1 MWTSLTQNRAGLT
14 AFSRFAYTTGMRN
27 LTWLCCGLLALP
39 IAAQG
44 EEEFVAFEGAT
55 EAFARAAK
63 VGKRVLLYQDWPG

>member
-1 MWTSLTQNRAGLT
+1 
-14 AFSRFAYTTGMRN
+14 MRE
-27 LTWLCCGLLALP
+27 LAWLCCGLLALP

-63 VGKRVLLYQDWPG
+63 AGKRVLLYQDWPG